1 MRKMMVLAMAAMLSA
16 AAVAADRV
24 ITVTGK
30 SELQLRPDLS
40 RVTVEVRSLHVNYA
54 EAYQVAEENLKELGK
69 VMDGCGLERTL
80 PKTSYFNIARKM
92 QAQFDEYHNYIGEKP
107 VGYELQQNI
116 HIDLAMDN
124 QLVTKVIRGIGAQ
137 MKDVEIAVV
146 FTTKD
151 TRVQQLELL
160 EAAVKDA
167 RAKAECMAAA
177 AGCKLGK
184 VQTIDYTDQPVRLYA
199 QARKMSA
206 ANDMLMCTEESL
218 DITPEDV
225 KVSAQV
231 AVVWEIR

>member
-1 MRKMMVLAMAAMLSA
+1 MKKIMLLAMAVMLSA
-16 AAVAADRV
+16 AAMATDRV

-30 SELQLRPDLS
+30 SEVQLRPDVA
-40 RVTVEVRSLHVNYA
+40 RVTVEVRSLHPSYA
-54 EAYQVAEENLKELGK
+54 EAYQVAEVNLKELGK
-69 VMDGCGLERTL
+69 VMEDCGLDKSL
-80 PKTSYFNIARKM
+80 PKTGYFNIARKM
-92 QAQFDEYHNYIGEKP
+92 QSQFDEYHNYIGEKM
-107 VGYELQQNI
+107 VGYELQQDI
-116 HIDLAMDN
+116 RIDLIMDN
-124 QLVTKVIRGIGAQ
+124 ALITQVIRGVGAQ
-137 MKDVEIAVV
+137 MKDVEVAVA

-151 TRVQQLELL
+151 SQAQQLELL
-160 EAAVKDA
+160 ENAVRDA

-184 VQTIDYTDQPVRLYA
+184 VQTINYNDQPVMLYA

-206 ANDMLMCTEESL
+206 ANDMLFCTAESL